1 MGVFLD
7 TNILL
12 YSVSVRPDEIEK
24 RRTSNELLDRPDCIL
39 SVQVFQEF
47 YAQATRPSRSDALNH
62 PDAISLLQGWRRFQV
77 VENSLALFDYAME
90 IREFTGYSIW
100 DCSILAAAQA
110 SGCETLCSEDMAH
123 GRAVG
128 GVTIVNPF
136 RPA

>member
-1 MGVFLD
+1 MSVFLD
-7 TNILL
+7 TNILIHTISTADSDL
-12 YSVSVRPDEIEK
+12 AKQAIAIA
-24 RRTSNELLDRPDCIL
+24 LLERPDCVL

-47 YAQATRPSRSDALNH
+47 YTQATRPTRPGALSH
-62 PDAISLLQGWRRFQV
+62 AQAVALITGWKRFHI
-77 VENSLALFDYAME
+77 VENTIAVFEAAIAL
-90 IREFTGYSIW
+90 RTQTGYSFW

-110 SGCETLCSEDMAH
+110 SGCKKLYSEDMAH

>member
-24 RRTSNELLDRPDCIL
+24 RRISNELLDRPDCIL

-47 YAQATRPSRSDALNH
+47 YAQATRSSRSDALNH
-62 PDAISLLQGWRRFQV
+62 PDAMSLLQSWKRFQV
-77 VENSLALFDYAME
+77 VENSLALFDSAME
-90 IREFTGYSIW
+90 IRGSTGYSVW

-110 SGCETLCSEDMAH
+110 TGCETLYSEDMAH
-123 GRAVG
+123 GRVISR
-128 GVTIVNPF
+128 VTIVNPF
-136 RPA
+136 RRQ

>member
-12 YSVSVRPDEIEK
+12 YSVSVRSDEVEK
-24 RRTSNELLDRPDCIL
+24 RSISNELLERLDCIL

-47 YAQATRPSRSDALNH
+47 YAQATRPSRSDALKH
-62 PDAISLLQGWRRFQV
+62 PDAISLMEGWRRFQV
-77 VENSLALFDYAME
+77 VENTLALFDAAME
-90 IREFTGYSIW
+90 IRQSTGYSIW

-110 SGCETLCSEDMAH
+110 SGCGTLYSEDMAH
-123 GRAVG
+123 GRNVG

-136 RPA
+136 MPE